1 MTAEIL
7 PATRGVSDL
16 LRQLDDHWQR
26 MRPLDIRHL
35 VEASRGDSRIDDW
48 VDLLAAD
55 LEWRLRV
62 TSPVARSAPR
72 SQVAMGD
79 HLVPLPK
86 RVEEY
91 LEEFPEVAHDLVA
104 LRGLVESE
112 FIALS
117 RWHDPPK
124 IVDFVARFSAVPD
137 LEVTLR
143 EALDEVQ
150 KIWAVFVEEGLRKV
164 HFLTAGQIEIGR
176 QHGDEPPAPFLV
188 DGGKRL
194 IVVDRALK
202 KVSRRQAIVTRTALA
217 TIELTNTS
225 KSLPMNVSGERLR
238 PGATMQADL
247 PATISLQG
255 SSFHFELAT

>member
-1 MTAEIL
+1 MTAEIG
-7 PATRGVSDL
+7 PATRGVGDL

-26 MRPLDIRHL
+26 SRPLDIRHL
-35 VEASRGDSRIDDW
+35 VEAARGDSRIDDW

-62 TSPVARSAPR
+62 TSPVARSVPR
-72 SQVAMGD
+72 SQVATGD
-79 HLVPLPK
+79 RLAPPPK

-91 LEEFPEVAHDLVA
+91 LAEFPEVAHDLVA

-124 IVDFVARFSAVPD
+124 IADFVTRFSAVPD

-150 KIWAVFVEEGLRKV
+150 KIWAVFVDMGLKKV

-176 QHGDEPPAPFLV
+176 QHGDEPPAPFLA
-188 DGGKRL
+188 DAGKRL

-202 KVSRRQAIVTRTALA
+202 KVSRRQAMVTRTALA

-238 PGATMQADL
+238 PGATMQASL
-247 PATISLQG
+247 PASIGIQG
-255 SSFHFELAT
+255 SSFRFELAT